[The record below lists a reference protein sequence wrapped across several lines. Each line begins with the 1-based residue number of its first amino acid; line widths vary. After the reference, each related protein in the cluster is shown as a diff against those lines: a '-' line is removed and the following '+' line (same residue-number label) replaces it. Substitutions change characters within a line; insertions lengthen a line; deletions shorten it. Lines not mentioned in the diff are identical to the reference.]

1 MDGRW
6 IKRLPPVC
14 AAGGGLLLTG
24 TAAACARLTLGGA
37 GDRLFVALSLLAAAA
52 LGLGLVWL
60 ETRSAAGVPAM
71 LLPMGAAMLARAL
84 CMDYAS
90 LDYQDFLHKWYVYFQ
105 ENGGFSAIAHSVG
118 DYNAPYLY
126 FMAAISY
133 LDVPDLY
140 LIKLF
145 SILWDV
151 ALAWGCLR
159 LVRSLVRERQ
169 GSRAPLIAFA
179 AALLLPTVVLNG
191 AYWGQCDGIYAALCV
206 HAAALALEGRNK
218 TSVALMAAAFSV
230 KLQAVFLLPLWGVLW
245 LAGRVKFRQLWVFP
259 AAYLATILPAALL
272 GKPLG
277 DILGVYFR
285 QMGEYPR
292 LVLNAPS
299 VYQFIPYGLEV
310 NQTAASRLGI
320 AAAGAL
326 VLALLAVG
334 LRFRGRLGRDAAMTV
349 AVTLCVGVPFLLP
362 HMHERYFFL
371 ADVFTLCWACANAR
385 RLPAAVLA
393 AGSSLASYIVYL
405 RLKYNC
411 VLRVGGG
418 TFVMGPE
425 ALAMLAALAFALWT
439 LVCQLRE
446 NEGKGESL

>member
-37 GDRLFVALSLLAAAA
+37 GDRLFVALSLLAVAA

-60 ETRSAAGVPAM
+60 ETRSAARVLAM

-179 AALLLPTVVLNG
+179 AALL
-191 AYWGQCDGIYAALCV
+191 
-206 HAAALALEGRNK
+206 
-218 TSVALMAAAFSV
+218 
-230 KLQAVFLLPLWGVLW
+230 
-245 LAGRVKFRQLWVFP
+245 
-259 AAYLATILPAALL
+259 

-277 DILGVYFR
+277 H
-285 QMGEYPR
+285 
-292 LVLNAPS
+292 
-299 VYQFIPYGLEV
+299 IPV
-310 NQTAASRLGI
+310 SSTQ
-320 AAAGAL
+320 
-326 VLALLAVG
+326 LALP
-334 LRFRGRLGRDAAMTV
+334 T
-349 AVTLCVGVPFLLP
+349 
-362 HMHERYFFL
+362 
-371 ADVFTLCWACANAR
+371 
-385 RLPAAVLA
+385 PAL
-393 AGSSLASYIVYL
+393 
-405 RLKYNC
+405 
-411 VLRVGGG
+411 
-418 TFVMGPE
+418 
-425 ALAMLAALAFALWT
+425 
-439 LVCQLRE
+439 
-446 NEGKGESL
+446 